1 MAKLNINKFT
11 KYLKKNKKYLL
22 FIGLILFL
30 VLVLFSNN
38 YNNFKNKVLNLLSF
52 NNNGNNGINENN
64 RNIEN
69 FVNAYSCKKGTMG
82 TVYDEIFGKYSI
94 NFNDKD
100 KNSEIYLPCYYDNAE
115 IEIMKV
121 KPNIK
126 NQKIHMI
133 KGCDKLVSKLN
144 LWNTIYQKYGFD
156 EATRL
161 VPRGYS
167 MKHEEQRKEFI
178 NNFFKEEN
186 KEKIYILKSIR
197 QRQEGIKLSRDMK
210 EIIDSIKDGFTLVQE
225 FVPNPLTIDGYKLDF
240 RIYILIVCKQKKMEA
255 YIHNDAPVHYGKKI
269 YDKESMEKLDSGSF
283 IASGIPSLGY
293 KIEKHLGKRPTTL
306 IDLAEWVK
314 KNKNSKF
321 DLHDKVKHVM
331 IKVMDA
337 FKNDICTDSHLD
349 EHTRFQ
355 LFGTDFLL
363 LDDLSVRLL
372 EFNKGSDMTYDRKEL
387 QLVKQKL
394 VEDMFE
400 VMDIVKP
407 NRKAGNKNDFVKI
420 WEYEKT

>member
-1 MAKLNINKFT
+1 
-11 KYLKKNKKYLL
+11 
-22 FIGLILFL
+22 
-30 VLVLFSNN
+30 
-38 YNNFKNKVLNLLSF
+38 
-52 NNNGNNGINENN
+52 
-64 RNIEN
+64 
-69 FVNAYSCKKGTMG
+69 MG
-82 TVYDEIFGKYSI
+82 TIYDEIFGKYSI
-94 NFNDKD
+94 NFNDNN

-115 IEIMKV
+115 VEIMSV
-121 KPNIK
+121 KPTIK

-144 LWNTIYQKYGFD
+144 LWNTMYYRYGLD
-156 EATRL
+156 EATKL

-167 MKHEEQRKEFI
+167 MKHEDQRKDLI
-178 NNFFKEEN
+178 NNFFKDEN
-186 KEKIYILKSIR
+186 KNKIYILKSIR
-197 QRQEGIKLSRDMK
+197 QRQEGIKLSRNMK

-225 FVPNPLTIDGYKLDF
+225 FVPNPMTIDGYKLDF
-240 RIYILIVCKQKKMEA
+240 RIYILIVCRQKHMEA

-269 YDKESMEKLDSGSF
+269 YDKESMDNLDSGSL

-306 IDLAEWVK
+306 IDLSNWVK
-314 KNKNSKF
+314 KYKDPNF
-321 DLHDKVKHVM
+321 DIYQKVQHVM
-331 IKVMDA
+331 VKVMDA

-400 VMDIVKP
+400 VMDILKP
-407 NRKAGNKNDFVKI
+407 TRKNGNKNDFVKI
-420 WEYEKT
+420 WEYNKP